1 MIYSLN
7 GELIYV
13 DPQTAVIECGGVG
26 YKCTITSQT
35 LGALPEIGKKAR
47 VYTYM
52 SIREDAVDLFGFV
65 SEEELTAFKL
75 LITVNG
81 VGPKAAIAILSELTP
96 QNLALAI
103 SSGDSKALTKAQGV
117 GNKIAQRIAL
127 ELKDK
132 FSNIPSGTADDTEI
146 VQSVS
151 SDTTDEAVA
160 ALVTLGYSKSEAQSA
175 VSKVADSGS
184 VEEIIKNSLK
194 YLL

>member
-26 YKCTITSQT
+26 YKCTITTQT

-96 QNLALAI
+96 QKLALAI

-151 SDTTDEAVA
+151 SNTNDEAVA

>member
-96 QNLALAI
+96 QKLALAI

>member
-96 QNLALAI
+96 QKLALAI

-132 FSNIPSGTADDTEI
+132 FSNIPSGTADDIEI
-146 VQSVS
+146 VQSVN
-151 SDTTDEAVA
+151 SDTTDEAVS

>member
-96 QNLALAI
+96 HKLALAI

>member
-47 VYTYM
+47 VYTHM

-96 QNLALAI
+96 QKLALAI